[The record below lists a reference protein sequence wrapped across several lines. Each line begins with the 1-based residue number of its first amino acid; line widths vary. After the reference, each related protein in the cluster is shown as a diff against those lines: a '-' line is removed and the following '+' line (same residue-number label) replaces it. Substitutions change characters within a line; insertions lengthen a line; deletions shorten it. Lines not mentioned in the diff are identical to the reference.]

1 MRSFANDMFVLL
13 KEEARILIGRNEIS
27 AGWFRLKRTAITV
40 SRETDIVIEG
50 APSSGNSFALVAFES
65 AQNRRMRIAHHH
77 HLPFQ
82 VTLACRD
89 HIPCIV
95 LIRHPLD
102 AVVSRVSRYGYYQPQ
117 TLQAVLWVNYSLRH
131 WNMFYE
137 RALEWRSN
145 FLVCDFREL
154 ISDYASVIERVNA
167 KFKPNSMSPAR
178 RFARNRYPHWWRD
191 SNRTRNAR
199 YERPSSRSGCGRKP
213 RFGNPSNAPGNCM
226 PPSTRNHV

>member
-167 KFKPNSMSPAR
+167 KFNTEFNVPSAEICAQSLSALAEGLKPDKDREVRKAQFKEWMRQEAAFRKSL
-178 RFARNRYPHWWRD
+178 
-191 SNRTRNAR
+191 
-199 YERPSSRSGCGRKP
+199 ERAGELY
-213 RFGNPSNAPGNCM
+213 AAI
-226 PPSTRNHV
+226 HA